1 MGATIAFRKDA
12 RHSYEASRKNKATY
26 RPPHSPLPVPSSDQS
41 RAGRTP
47 FRRVA
52 LWLIV
57 AAALIAGLVLFFLYG
72 GGISPVLGGGE

>member
-1 MGATIAFRKDA
+1 M
-12 RHSYEASRKNKATY
+12 
-26 RPPHSPLPVPSSDQS
+26 PSSDQS

-47 FRRVA
+47 FRRLA
-52 LWLIV
+52 LWLII